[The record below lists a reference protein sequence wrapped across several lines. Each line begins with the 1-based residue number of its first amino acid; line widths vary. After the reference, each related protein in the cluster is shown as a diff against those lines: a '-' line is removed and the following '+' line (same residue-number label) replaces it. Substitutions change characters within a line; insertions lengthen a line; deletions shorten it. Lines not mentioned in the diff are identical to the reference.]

1 MGADVYFSTPGVA
14 SVRWDEPSATVVV
27 EWEGWANTA
36 EFAALLDAEIK
47 ALRERGASRMLA
59 DCRRQRVLNPAD
71 QERAEREWTPRAIEA
86 GLKRFAVVLPI
97 SDVAA
102 ANLKERLGSATS
114 AIRIHYFAAVEE
126 AKEWLPLTRLRATR
140 GSRPFSR
147 ARRGASASSRGGA

>member
-1 MGADVYFSTPGVA
+1 MVL
-14 SVRWDEPSATVVV
+14 

-36 EFAALLDAEIK
+36 EFVALLDAEIK

-126 AKEWLPLTRLRATR
+126 AKEWL
-140 GSRPFSR
+140 
-147 ARRGASASSRGGA
+147 AR